1 MKDTVEFLIGAEVR
15 CEGRECGTVA
25 FVVVDPVARRLTHLV
40 LDPDP
45 PGVSRLVPV
54 KLAQLRPGRI
64 DLTCSEAELAALE
77 PAVQDHFLSDSQND
91 WGYRSDQVL
100 AWPFFGLAPGGTG
113 ITHMEPPMVPEPE
126 PEYRLPPGDVP
137 IHRGEHVRAADGSIG
152 KVRGLAVDRGD
163 GRVTHVLLDEGHLW
177 GRKLV
182 AIPITA
188 VSGVDDDGVQV
199 RLTKEQIRDLP
210 PIDLDDDLGD
220 DLGDRPDKHDRD

>member
-1 MKDTVEFLIGAEVR
+1 MRDTVEFLIGAEVR
-15 CEGRECGTVA
+15 CAGRECGAVA

-40 LDPDP
+40 VQPDP

-64 DLTCSEAELAALE
+64 DLTCTPAELDALE
-77 PAVQDHFLSDSQND
+77 PAVQEHFLSDSQND

-113 ITHMEPPMVPEPE
+113 ITAMEPPMAPEPE

-137 IHRGEHVRAADGSIG
+137 VRRGEPVRAADGPIG
-152 KVRGLAVDRGD
+152 KVRGLGVDRAD

-182 AIPITA
+182 GIPIAA
-188 VSGVDDDGVQV
+188 VRGVDEDGVEV
-199 RLTKEQIRDLP
+199 RLTKDEIRDLP
-210 PIDLDDDLGD
+210 PIDLDD
-220 DLGDRPDKHDRD
+220 RRAA